1 MAFYQ
6 RIGRIITIYYFAA
19 LLIGLS
25 ACSQKTSP
33 TPAPDEI
40 GNTAM
45 PLPTEIIQ
53 ITALASPMPTVAARS
68 SATAIVQSPDPP
80 EPIMGM
86 QVHQM
91 SQEAQA
97 DLFYQSGAMWT
108 RHDYIRW
115 EDLEPENTTPEN
127 YLWDRVDED
136 SLLVAVKDGRQ
147 TIVNV
152 VYTPAWAQK
161 YPGVAC
167 GPIAEDAL
175 DDFAEFLSAIVGRY
189 SEPPYNVQYWEIG
202 NEPDIDR
209 KLVDGHSIYG
219 CWGEEDDLHYGGG
232 YYAEML
238 KAVYP
243 AIKAADP
250 DARVLVGGLVLD
262 CDPVNPPVNEPG
274 SGELRVCSSSTFLEG
289 ILKSGG
295 GDYLDGV
302 SFHAYDYYFGE
313 EGSYGNAGWH
323 STSDTTGPVL
333 SAKASYLR
341 SLLNTSGFPEKELLN
356 TELAVL
362 CGRDGREDYCQTEEY
377 ANTKA
382 YYVAQANAAAFDS
395 GLRANLWYSLTG
407 WRGSGLVD
415 SKLQPNVAF
424 QAYKVAASQFNDAI
438 YLGKVTQYPGI
449 MGYQF
454 ENESNVFWLLW
465 SLDGQERILQLDSAP
480 SAIMDIF
487 GETQENTGGTPKE
500 VKISA
505 PIYIEWQK

>member
-1 MAFYQ
+1 
-6 RIGRIITIYYFAA
+6 
-19 LLIGLS
+19 
-25 ACSQKTSP
+25 
-33 TPAPDEI
+33 
-40 GNTAM
+40 
-45 PLPTEIIQ
+45 
-53 ITALASPMPTVAARS
+53 
-68 SATAIVQSPDPP
+68 
-80 EPIMGM
+80 
-86 QVHQM
+86 
-91 SQEAQA
+91 
-97 DLFYQSGAMWT
+97 
-108 RHDYIRW
+108 
-115 EDLEPENTTPEN
+115 
-127 YLWDRVDED
+127 
-136 SLLVAVKDGRQ
+136 
-147 TIVNV
+147 
-152 VYTPAWAQK
+152 
-161 YPGVAC
+161 
-167 GPIAEDAL
+167 
-175 DDFAEFLSAIVGRY
+175 
-189 SEPPYNVQYWEIG
+189 
-202 NEPDIDR
+202 
-209 KLVDGHSIYG
+209 
-219 CWGEEDDLHYGGG
+219 
-232 YYAEML
+232 
-238 KAVYP
+238 
-243 AIKAADP
+243 
-250 DARVLVGGLVLD
+250 
-262 CDPVNPPVNEPG
+262 
-274 SGELRVCSSSTFLEG
+274 LEG

-333 SAKASYLR
+333 SAKVSYLR

-465 SLDGQERILQLDSAP
+465 SLDGQEHILQLDSVP
-480 SAIMDIF
+480 SAIMDVF
-487 GETQENTGGTPKE
+487 GETLENTGGSLKE